1 MYTSRTSA
9 PINSESC
16 DVWAYGMMV
25 LNAGT
30 LEDLQDCYDKTK
42 FNFRYNILEDHI
54 RRFEI
59 IYGVGS
65 HLSKVV
71 RACLSK
77 VDQRPRAGVVRG
89 MMPEDGNLSGSQWG
103 A

>member
-1 MYTSRTSA
+1 MYNSRTKE
-9 PINSESC
+9 PIYSESC

-30 LEDLQDCYDKTK
+30 LEDLQECYDKR
-42 FNFRYNILEDHI
+42 NFEFRDHILEDHI

-59 IYGVGS
+59 IYGAGS
-65 HLSKVV
+65 QLSKVV
-71 RACLSK
+71 RACLSR

-89 MMPEDGNLSGSQWG
+89 MMPGNGDLRSSQLG

>member
-1 MYTSRTSA
+1 VYNSRTIA

-25 LNAGT
+25 LKAGT
-30 LEDLQDCYDKTK
+30 LEDLQECYDKS
-42 FNFRYNILEDHI
+42 NFDFRDHILEDHI

-59 IYGVGS
+59 IYGAGS

-71 RACLSK
+71 RACLSR
-77 VDQRPRAGVVRG
+77 VDQRPRAGVVRV
-89 MMPEDGNLSGSQWG
+89 MMPRDGDLSSSQRG
-103 A
+103 V